1 MTCPTRDE
9 SGSESSKQRI
19 CYWDLG
25 KDPKEISKATDGY
38 NRSCNE
44 ERDKMQSQDKLLYVV
59 FRYDPGPGLR
69 MI

>member
-1 MTCPTRDE
+1 MTRPTRDE
-9 SGSESSKQRI
+9 SGSKSSQQRI
-19 CYWDLG
+19 CYWGLG
-25 KDPKEISKATDGY
+25 KDPKEIKMAIDGY

-44 ERDKMQSQDKLLYVV
+44 ERDEMQSKDKLLYVV